1 MSRKNKTIEDMDK
14 GDTKEI
20 KNLLD
25 GDLHCFKCGTV
36 QTYLELLDNGDC
48 CNCGVSLIGE
58 LF

>member
-1 MSRKNKTIEDMDK
+1 MRKQIQEDMEK
-14 GDTKEI
+14 EDTREI
-20 KNLLD
+20 KNLLE